1 MNLNRVLLIGNLTRD
16 PEVRSTPRGTSVAD
30 LGLAMNRVYSTED
43 GQKKED
49 VTFLDVTLWGRQAE
63 IAGQYLHKG
72 SPVFIEGRIQMD
84 NWVDKQ
90 TGEKRNRLKIVG
102 ENMQLLGSRE
112 SSAPPQPP
120 QRASAPPQRP
130 VGPHEPD
137 ALPEDIPFK
146 TTTYRDVKGCRL
158 SRRVF

>member
-1 MNLNRVLLIGNLTRD
+1 MFLPFGNLGFA
-16 PEVRSTPRGTSVAD
+16 V
-30 LGLAMNRVYSTED
+30 NRVYSTED

-84 NWVDKQ
+84 SWVDKQ

-112 SSAPPQPP
+112 SNAPPRPS
-120 QRASAPPQRP
+120 QRASVPPQRP
-130 VGPHEPD
+130 VGAHESD
-137 ALPEDIPFK
+137 LSALPEDIPFHARI
-146 TTTYRDVKGCRL
+146 YRDVKQCRL